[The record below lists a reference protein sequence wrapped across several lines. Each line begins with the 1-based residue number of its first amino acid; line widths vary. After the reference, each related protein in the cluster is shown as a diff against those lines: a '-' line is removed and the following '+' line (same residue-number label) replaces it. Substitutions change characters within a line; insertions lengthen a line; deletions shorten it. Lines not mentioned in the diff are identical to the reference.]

1 MPRRYVP
8 KTYNNRR
15 LLRLIIGMGITFAL
29 SIVILFLS
37 LFFIFSRYVVDGQ
50 IILPWLIDEMPAATA
65 SVGDEADDG
74 ETPDDEFPDG
84 ENPNNEPMGTT
95 PSYTIPPITDNPLV
109 LPSGDDD
116 LNTFI
121 PGANDQDASP
131 DDDEP

>member
-15 LLRLIIGMGITFAL
+15 LLRLIIGMGITIAL
-29 SIVILFLS
+29 SFFILFLS
-37 LFFIFSRYVVDGQ
+37 LFFMFSRYVVDGQ
-50 IILPWLIDEMPAATA
+50 IILPWLVDEVPAATA
-65 SVGDEADDG
+65 PVGDEAEDEKSPND
-74 ETPDDEFPDG
+74 ETPDG
-84 ENPNNEPMGTT
+84 ENPFNEPMGTT
-95 PSYTIPPITDNPLV
+95 PSYSIPPITDNPLV

-121 PGANDQDASP
+121 PGANDQDTSP